1 MLKTLNLDLSIN
13 QDRLAKTLDQLASI
27 GKLPGGGVR
36 RLAFSPEDIEARQLV
51 RQWMLELGMMVN
63 VDAAGNLIG
72 VYPGKNSEIPALATG
87 SHIDTVPSGGR
98 YDGALGVVAG
108 LEMVRTLD
116 ENNIQLNH
124 DIKVIVF
131 CDEEGTMIG
140 SKAMSGTAS
149 LKLTD
154 YRPNNGQTIQE
165 NLASIGGNWDKL
177 ATARQTA
184 QHIAAF
190 VELHVEQGGVLEAIG
205 RDIGVVEGVVGQQR
219 HLIKITGV
227 PNHAGTTPM
236 SMRRD
241 ALVAASAIVLAV
253 EDMAKHY
260 PGDPVATVG
269 AFQVW
274 PNAANIVPGYVE
286 MTVDIRDL
294 SQQTVDHLVA
304 QLQRKIESIT
314 VSTRTKITIE
324 RMLSVQ
330 PTLATPQIQDAIVD
344 VCQELNL
351 TDSHLPSRASH
362 DAQEMGRFTDMG
374 MIFVPSQAG
383 ISHSEE
389 EYTSPEQCAQGA
401 NVLLR
406 TFLKLDAMY

>member
-13 QDRLAKTLDQLASI
+13 QERLAKTLDQLASI

-36 RLAFSPEDIEARQLV
+36 RIAFSPEDIEARQLV
-51 RQWMLELGMMVN
+51 RQWMLELGMAVN
-63 VDAAGNLIG
+63 IDAAGNLIG
-72 VYPGKNSEIPALATG
+72 VYAGKNREIPALATG

-154 YRPNNGQTIQE
+154 YRRNNGQTIQE
-165 NLASIGGNWDKL
+165 SLDSIGGNWEKL

-184 QHIAAF
+184 QDIAAF

-294 SQQTVDHLVA
+294 SQKTVDHLVA

-330 PTLATPQIQDAIVD
+330 PTLATPQIQDAIVE

-362 DAQEMGRFTDMG
+362 DAQEIGRFTDMG

-406 TFLKLDAMY
+406 TFLKLDTLY